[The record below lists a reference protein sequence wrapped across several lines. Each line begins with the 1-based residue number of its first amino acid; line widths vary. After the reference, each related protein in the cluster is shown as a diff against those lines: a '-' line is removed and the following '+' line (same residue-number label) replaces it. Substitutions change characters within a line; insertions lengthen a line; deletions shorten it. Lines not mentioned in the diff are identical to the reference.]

1 MPVNDAQLER
11 RSESDTSSNSAFD
24 QEKVV
29 EIEKKPLVTSTGDP
43 IYEPVAPLEEIKPII
58 SEFIG
63 IAAGLT
69 TVLYQVAHPVV
80 GRGVGRHSEFSKPG
94 RAQDRAEKTGI
105 YVIAMVFGD
114 DQEKAAIRDYVNK
127 MHARVK
133 GGEGPTAYY
142 AKDPTVSPARTELIP
157 PTDP

>member
-1 MPVNDAQLER
+1 M
-11 RSESDTSSNSAFD
+11 
-24 QEKVV
+24 V
-29 EIEKKPLVTSTGDP
+29 EVEAKPQFTSTGDR
-43 IYEPVAPLEEIKPII
+43 IYEPVAPLDEIKPII

-69 TVLYQVAHPVV
+69 TVLLQVAHPVV
-80 GRGVGRHSEFSKPG
+80 GRGVGRHSEFSVPK

-105 YVIAMVFGD
+105 FVIAMVFGEPPE
-114 DQEKAAIRDYVNK
+114 QAAVRDYVNK

-142 AKDPTVSPARTELIP
+142 AKDPAGIHAPS
-157 PTDP
+157 